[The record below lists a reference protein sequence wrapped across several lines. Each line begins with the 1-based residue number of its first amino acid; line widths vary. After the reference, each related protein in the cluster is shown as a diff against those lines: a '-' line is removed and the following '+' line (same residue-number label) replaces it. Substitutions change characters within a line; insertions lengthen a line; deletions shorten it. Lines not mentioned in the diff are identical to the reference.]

1 MLKFYIL
8 ISSDPGRLWRHF
20 SPDYSALPKDQTEVI
35 INTTSEEAERDLVQF
50 CTDFDISYT
59 VTKSNGTPA
68 RGKNSVLEIFSKS
81 SHDYCVQIDGD
92 DYLTPHGV
100 ELYQQIAESQSAPDA
115 ICLKNQVSLTCS
127 KNISDKNLQVSNF
140 FTYTD
145 EDSNYEEL
153 QEEMAKDGLS
163 EEKIQEFISYKKEF
177 HTYCDKYVEADETHS
192 RVVFFSKKAAQYRF
206 REDMMIGEDTLQY
219 YELKNAHMTGQ
230 LQMLCND
237 ESPVTYVYRQDS
249 GGVVYTESNGFQDWT
264 WMRNFNA
271 EVAKLFELGKL
282 WEEDAPLLK
291 IDYISP
297 PCMEDYKLVGP
308 VGYVKDEHMLLLPAN
323 TEMSCVKRLWKDYK
337 IPLKNNS

>member
-20 SPDYSALPKDQTEVI
+20 SPDYSALPKHQTEVI
-35 INTTSEEAERDLVQF
+35 INTTSKQEERDLVQF

-100 ELYQQIAESQSAPDA
+100 ELYQQIAESGSAPDA

-153 QEEMAKDGLS
+153 REEMAKDGLS

-192 RVVFFSKKAAQYRF
+192 RVVFFSKKAAQYHF
-206 REDMMIGEDTLQY
+206 REDIMIGEDTLQY
-219 YELKNAHMTGQ
+219 YELKNAHMRGDI
-230 LQMLCND
+230 QMVCND
-237 ESPVTYVYRQDS
+237 EAPVTYVYRQDS
-249 GGVVYTESNGFQDWT
+249 GGVVYTHTDGFQDWT
-264 WMRNFNA
+264 WMKDFTT
-271 EVAKLFELGKL
+271 EVQKLSEEGKL
-282 WEEDAPLLK
+282 WDKDLPLLE
-291 IDYISP
+291 IEYNNP
-297 PCMEDYKLVGP
+297 PCMKDYALAGP
-308 VGYVKDEHMLLLPAN
+308 VGYVKDDHVVWLPAN
-323 TEMSCVKRLWKDYK
+323 ASISCVKRLWKDHNTPIEK
-337 IPLKNNS
+337 